1 VCSGDMS
8 SGGRQVAYPS
18 AVVACS
24 QLDLVVTGSPSE
36 LHSRFRHLG
45 VWNEGQL
52 FEVARNGLVQALRF
66 TNTERLA
73 DIPRQRLGALAA
85 SHGQSGLPPQ
95 GPLRVSADLF
105 AALYQEGRPR

>member
-1 VCSGDMS
+1 MS

-36 LHSRFRHLG
+36 LHSRLRHLG

-52 FEVARNGLVQALRF
+52 FEVARNGLVQVLRF

-73 DIPRQRLGALAA
+73 DIPRQPLGALAA

-105 AALYQEGRPR
+105 AALYREGRPR